1 MKKTYIFGHKNP
13 DTDSVTS
20 AIALSY
26 LKNKQ
31 GLNTKPVIL
40 DSLNSETEFVL
51 KHFGIKIPEFIND
64 VKLKIEDIEYY
75 KNYYVTENVSIL
87 KAYEFIREENVT
99 AIPIINEN
107 KKLLGLVTLK
117 TIANELISGNFDKI
131 VTSYSNIVETLKGK
145 EVYKCDDE
153 ISGNILV
160 AAYGSNTIL
169 SDIKLDTDTIL
180 IVGNR
185 SRVLDYALNSKV
197 KLIIAVGGQEL
208 TEEQLKIAKENCV
221 NVISTEYDSFHT
233 AKLIGLSGYVS
244 NLLKEARIESINKKD
259 YYDTL
264 LKISA
269 KQGYNNYPV
278 VDEKGRCDGLIRM
291 TDIKEKNRQKVILVD
306 HNELEQSVTGL
317 EDAEIIEIVDH
328 HKIGDL
334 TTSQPINFRNMGV
347 GSTNTII
354 YLMYQ
359 DARIEIPK
367 EIAGI
372 MYSGIISDT
381 LNFTSPTTT
390 KIDKEVAANLAQIA
404 GLDRKKY
411 AMEMFKAG
419 SDISGKTIEE
429 IINVDLK
436 VFTIDG
442 EKIAVSQVC
451 TLASDEILEE
461 KEKYIEVME
470 NIKEARGYSYIVMY
484 LTDIVRKGS
493 YMLYSENAK
502 SKLQFA
508 MDLNEI
514 YQGVY
519 IDGILSRKKQIV
531 PKLMGYKG

>member
-51 KHFGIKIPEFIND
+51 KHFGIKVPEFIND

-75 KNYYVTENVSIL
+75 KNYYVRENVSIL
-87 KAYEFIREENVT
+87 RAYEFIREKNVT

-145 EVYKCDDE
+145 EVYKCSNE

-197 KLIIAVGGQEL
+197 KLIIAVGGQEF
-208 TEEQLKIAKENCV
+208 TADQLKVAKDNCV
-221 NVISTEYDSFHT
+221 NVISTDFDSFHT

-259 YYDTL
+259 YYDSL
-264 LKISA
+264 LNISA

-278 VDEKGRCDGLIRM
+278 VDERGKCDGLIRM

-404 GLDRKKY
+404 ELDRKKY

-419 SDISGKTIEE
+419 TDISGKTIEE
-429 IINVDLK
+429 IINGDLK

-442 EKIAVSQVC
+442 EKIGVSQVC
-451 TLASDEILEE
+451 TLASNEILEE
-461 KEKYIEVME
+461 KEKYIDVME
-470 NIKEARGYSYIVMY
+470 KIKEARGYSYIVMY

-502 SKLQFA
+502 LKLQMT
-508 MDLNEI
+508 MDLQEI

-519 IDGILSRKKQIV
+519 IEGILSRKKQIV

>member
-31 GLNTKPVIL
+31 GQSTKPVIL

-51 KHFGIKIPEFIND
+51 NHFGIKVPEFIND

-75 KNYYVTENVSIL
+75 KGYFVTENVSIL
-87 KAYEFIREENVT
+87 TAYEFIREKNVT
-99 AIPIINEN
+99 AIPVIAEN

-117 TIANELISGNFDKI
+117 TIANELITGNFDKI
-131 VTSYSNIVETLKGK
+131 ITSYNNIVETLKGK
-145 EVYKCDDE
+145 EIFKCESE

-208 TEEQLKIAKENCV
+208 TDEQLKIAKENCV
-221 NVISTEYDSFHT
+221 NVISTGYDSFHA
-233 AKLIGLSGYVS
+233 AKLIGLSSYVS

-328 HKIGDL
+328 HKIGAL

-390 KIDKEVAANLAQIA
+390 KIDKEVATNLAQIA
-404 GLDRKKY
+404 VLDRKKY

-419 SDISGKTIEE
+419 SDISGKTVEE
-429 IINVDLK
+429 IINGDLK

-451 TLASDEILEE
+451 TLASNEILEE

-470 NIKEARGYSYIVMY
+470 NIKESRGYSYIVMY